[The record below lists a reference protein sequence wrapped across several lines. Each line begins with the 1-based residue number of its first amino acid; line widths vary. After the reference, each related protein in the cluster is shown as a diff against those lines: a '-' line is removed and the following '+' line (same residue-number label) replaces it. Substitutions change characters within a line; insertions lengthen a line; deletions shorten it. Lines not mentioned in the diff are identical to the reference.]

1 MKLFILLVFLAILF
15 FTISKFSEKFDSDS
29 EILEKDFKSLI
40 KDDSET
46 YFSSLKCLDYEDIR
60 I

>member
-1 MKLFILLVFLAILF
+1 MKLFILLVFLAILLF
-15 FTISKFSEKFDSDS
+15 VIVKFSENFDSDS

-40 KDDSET
+40 KDKSET

>member
-1 MKLFILLVFLAILF
+1 MAILF

-29 EILEKDFKSLI
+29 EILEKEFKSLI
-40 KDDSET
+40 KDESET

>member
-15 FTISKFSEKFDSDS
+15 LVISKFSEKFDSDS
-29 EILEKDFKSLI
+29 EILEKEFKSLI
-40 KDDSET
+40 KDESET
-46 YFSSLKCLDYEDIR
+46 YFSTLKCLDYEDIS